1 LWSGLTINLLK
12 TMAASKSN
20 VNQANRMAEQ
30 GKSAQQIQNRTGVSS
45 DRATT
50 LVSKAAPG
58 IQSYQ
63 AQQQQTRSTPQVGQR
78 PGETATIYPPGVT
91 PPPQPSAPA
100 QSAEV
105 KYNNPVQKA
114 VATYADWNTG
124 GKNFGGSDIK
134 SLQDK
139 GYSSN
144 QIMKIAASVG
154 NLASVTSRANTK
166 LLAGLPSRRKGT
178 NALTAAVLGSQ
189 TDNPLY
195 AGLAREQGYSPK
207 KQLSWGGITAKGK
220 PMALSGMDYSKDL
233 YGKGKAYTWTP
244 GKGLGEKALDKLVT
258 GATTT
263 TNTGGATTTNTGGAG
278 GSEGPTQ
285 LTPELIPPEIP
296 EEEKDPMMMPGM
308 GADLTSFAT
317 GWKSRL
323 SSRKG
328 KGAAAQGL
336 ASQRLGPVGKWQYNV

>member
-1 LWSGLTINLLK
+1 MAASKKAVARAK
-12 TMAASKSN
+12 TMAASG
-20 VNQANRMAEQ
+20 A
-30 GKSAQQIQNRTGVSS
+30 SAKKIKNKTGVSS
-45 DRATT
+45 NRATA
-50 LVSKAAPG
+50 LVAKNTPMPG
-58 IQSYQ
+58 QPK
-63 AQQQQTRSTPQVGQR
+63 STP
-78 PGETATIYPPGVT
+78 
-91 PPPQPSAPA
+91 APA
-100 QSAEV
+100 QTKGPLAPGGTTQ
-105 KYNNPVQKA
+105 KPTYNNPVQKA
-114 VATYADWNTG
+114 VAEFGDWNTG

-154 NLASVTSRANTK
+154 NLASVTSRANTM
-166 LLAGLPSRRKGT
+166 LSAGLPSRRKGT

-233 YGKGKAYTWTP
+233 YGDGKAYTWKP
-244 GKGLGEKALDKLVT
+244 GKGLGEKAMDKLVN
-258 GATTT
+258 T
-263 TNTGGATTTNTGGAG
+263 TNTDNN
-278 GSEGPTQ
+278 P
-285 LTPELIPPEIP
+285 PPDDNPPPEEILPTELPP
-296 EEEKDPMMMPGM
+296 EEEEEEDPMMMPGV
-308 GADLTSFAT
+308 GADVSSFAT

-328 KGAAAQGL
+328 RGAAAQGL

>member
-1 LWSGLTINLLK
+1 
-12 TMAASKSN
+12 MAASKKA
-20 VNQANRMAEQ
+20 VAQAKSMAAS
-30 GKSAQQIQNRTGVSS
+30 GASAKKIENKTGVSS
-45 DRATT
+45 NRAAA
-50 LVSKAAPG
+50 LVTKNTPMPGQPNITPAANQTQGPLAPG
-58 IQSYQ
+58 VQSIPGSNAIDANKAYSGGT
-63 AQQQQTRSTPQVGQR
+63 AQKPT
-78 PGETATIYPPGVT
+78 
-91 PPPQPSAPA
+91 
-100 QSAEV
+100 
-105 KYNNPVQKA
+105 YNNPVQKA
-114 VATYADWNTG
+114 VAEFGDWNTG

-154 NLASVTSRANTK
+154 NLASVTSRANTM
-166 LLAGLPSRRKGT
+166 LSAGLPSRRKGT

-207 KQLSWGGITAKGK
+207 KQLSWGGITGEGK

-233 YGKGKAYTWTP
+233 YGDGKAYTWKP
-244 GKGLGEKALDKLVT
+244 GKGLGEKAMDKLVT
-258 GATTT
+258 PSTVDTTTAATT
-263 TNTGGATTTNTGGAG
+263 GGGAG
-278 GSEGPTQ
+278 GAGNNGGTVATTEEEVAT
-285 LTPELIPPEIP
+285 TPEATTPEQN
-296 EEEKDPMMMPGM
+296 MPGM
-308 GADLTSFAT
+308 GANLTSFAT

-336 ASQRLGPVGKWQYNV
+336 ASQRLAPVGKWQYNV

>member
-1 LWSGLTINLLK
+1 
-12 TMAASKSN
+12 MAASKSN
-20 VNQANRMAEQ
+20 VNQAKRMAEQ

-45 DRATT
+45 NRATT

-78 PGETATIYPPGVT
+78 PGETATVYAPGVT

-100 QSAEV
+100 QSAKV

-154 NLASVTSRANTK
+154 NLASVTSRANTM
-166 LLAGLPSRRKGT
+166 LSAGLPSRRKGT

-233 YGKGKAYTWTP
+233 YGDGKAYTWKP
-244 GKGLGEKALDKLVT
+244 GKGLGEKAMDKLVN
-258 GATTT
+258 TTK
-263 TNTGGATTTNTGGAG
+263 
-278 GSEGPTQ
+278 
-285 LTPELIPPEIP
+285 PEEIIPPPEEIIPPPKEILPTELPP
-296 EEEKDPMMMPGM
+296 EEEKEDPMMMSGV
-308 GADLTSFAT
+308 GADVSSFAT

-336 ASQRLGPVGKWQYNV
+336 AQQRLDPVGKWQYNV

>member
-1 LWSGLTINLLK
+1 
-12 TMAASKSN
+12 MAASKSN
-20 VNQANRMAEQ
+20 VNQAKRMAEQ
-30 GKSAQQIQNRTGVSS
+30 GKSAQQIQNKTGVSS
-45 DRATT
+45 NRATT
-50 LVSKAAPG
+50 LVSKAAPA

-78 PGETATIYPPGVT
+78 PGETATVYAPGVT

-233 YGKGKAYTWTP
+233 YGDGKAYTWKP
-244 GKGLGEKALDKLVT
+244 GKGLGEKAMDKLVNAKDA
-258 GATTT
+258 GPYDGMEIKPFDPNGPGPLAPTTD
-263 TNTGGATTTNTGGAG
+263 
-278 GSEGPTQ
+278 
-285 LTPELIPPEIP
+285 TPVEPILPEK
-296 EEEKDPMMMPGM
+296 EEEKEDPMMMPGV
-308 GADLTSFAT
+308 GADVSSFAT

-323 SSRKG
+323 SSRKRQG
-328 KGAAAQGL
+328 SAAQGL
-336 ASQRLGPVGKWQYNV
+336 AQQRLGPVGKWQYNV

>member
-1 LWSGLTINLLK
+1 
-12 TMAASKSN
+12 MAASKKA
-20 VNQANRMAEQ
+20 VAQAKSMAAS
-30 GKSAQQIQNRTGVSS
+30 GASAKRIKNKTGVSS
-45 DRATT
+45 NRATA
-50 LVSKAAPG
+50 LVAKNTPMPG
-58 IQSYQ
+58 QPK
-63 AQQQQTRSTPQVGQR
+63 STP
-78 PGETATIYPPGVT
+78 
-91 PPPQPSAPA
+91 APA
-100 QSAEV
+100 QTKGPLAPGGTTQ
-105 KYNNPVQKA
+105 KPTYNNPVQKA
-114 VATYADWNTG
+114 VAEFGDWNTG

-154 NLASVTSRANTK
+154 NLASVTSRANTM
-166 LLAGLPSRRKGT
+166 LSAGLPSRRKGT

-207 KQLSWGGITAKGK
+207 KQLSWGGITGEGK

-258 GATTT
+258 GDTTT
-263 TNTGGATTTNTGGAG
+263 TDTGGAG
-278 GSEGPTQ
+278 VSDGLGGGDGVPAGPTQ
-285 LTPELIPPEIP
+285 LTEIP
-296 EEEKDPMMMPGM
+296 EEEKEDPMMMPGV
-308 GADLTSFAT
+308 GADVSSFAT

-328 KGAAAQGL
+328 KGLTAQGL
-336 ASQRLGPVGKWQYNV
+336 GQQRLGPVGKWQYNV

>member
-1 LWSGLTINLLK
+1 
-12 TMAASKSN
+12 MAASKSN
-20 VNQANRMAEQ
+20 VNQAKRMAEQ

-45 DRATT
+45 NRAAA
-50 LVSKAAPG
+50 LVTKNTPMPGQPSITPAANQTQGPLAPG
-58 IQSYQ
+58 VQSI
-63 AQQQQTRSTPQVGQR
+63 
-78 PGETATIYPPGVT
+78 PGSNAINVNNAYSGGTAPKPT
-91 PPPQPSAPA
+91 
-100 QSAEV
+100 
-105 KYNNPVQKA
+105 YNNPVQKA
-114 VATYADWNTG
+114 VAEFGDWNTG

-154 NLASVTSRANTK
+154 NLASVTSRANTM
-166 LLAGLPSRRKGT
+166 LSAGLPSRRKGT

-233 YGKGKAYTWTP
+233 YGDGKAYTWKP
-244 GKGLGEKALDKLVT
+244 GKGLGEKAMDKLVNT
-258 GATTT
+258 KDAGPYDGMEIKPFDPNGPGPLASTTD
-263 TNTGGATTTNTGGAG
+263 
-278 GSEGPTQ
+278 
-285 LTPELIPPEIP
+285 TPVEPIPPE
-296 EEEKDPMMMPGM
+296 EKEDPMMMPGV
-308 GADLTSFAT
+308 GADVSSFAT

-336 ASQRLGPVGKWQYNV
+336 GQQRLGPVGKWQYNV